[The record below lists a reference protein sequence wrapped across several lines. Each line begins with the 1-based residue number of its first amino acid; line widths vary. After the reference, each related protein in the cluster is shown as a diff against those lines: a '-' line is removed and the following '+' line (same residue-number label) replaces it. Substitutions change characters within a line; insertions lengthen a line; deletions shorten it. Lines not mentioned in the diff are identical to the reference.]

1 MMGGFGMA
9 GGGILWLLIVGLVI
23 WAIVRAGNRETSSP
37 AQPSA
42 REVLDARLARGEI
55 TIDEYRKLRAEL

>member
-9 GGGILWLLIVGLVI
+9 GGGILWLVVIGLAI
-23 WAIVRAGNRETSSP
+23 WAIVRVGSRGGSSP
-37 AQPSA
+37 VQPSA

>member
-23 WAIVRAGNRETSSP
+23 WAIVRAGNREASSP

>member
-9 GGGILWLLIVGLVI
+9 GGGILWFLIIGLAI
-23 WAIVRAGNRETSSP
+23 WAVVRTGSRGPSSP
-37 AQPSA
+37 VQPSA
-42 REVLDARLARGEI
+42 REVLDARLVRGEI

>member
-9 GGGILWLLIVGLVI
+9 GGGILWLILIGLVV
-23 WAIVRAGNRETSSP
+23 WVIVRASNREASSP

-42 REVLDARLARGEI
+42 REVLDSRLARGEI
-55 TIDEYRKLRAEL
+55 SVDEYRKLRAEL